1 MEVAMFTY
9 LLMGLPFIALVLLL
23 DTVIL
28 KTWVIRRRDTW
39 IIMGIMLLLT
49 LVFDQLLTGLP
60 IVFYDNS
67 KQLGVHLL
75 YAPIEDFMYTFAVVI
90 GIGANLSYDNKEKT
104 SKD

>member
-1 MEVAMFTY
+1 MYTY
-9 LLMGLPFIALVLLL
+9 IVMGLPFLAIVLLL

-28 KTWVIRRRDTW
+28 NTWVIRRRITW
-39 IIMGIMLLLT
+39 IVMAIMMLLT

-60 IVFYDNS
+60 IVFYDET

-90 GIGANLSYDNKEKT
+90 GIGALLEHERTKEKVT
-104 SKD
+104 KD